1 MAFLNLMTSSYG
13 SRGASG
19 ILLSIVTMS
28 MANMGS
34 NSQGERERV
43 RRADKN
49 MMTRELALGWKTIQV
64 DYLSALPMV
73 DTKI

>member
-1 MAFLNLMTSSYG
+1 MTSSYG

-34 NSQGERERV
+34 DSQGERV

>member
-1 MAFLNLMTSSYG
+1 MFLNHMTSSYG
-13 SRGASG
+13 SRGVSG

-28 MANMGS
+28 MANMGT
-34 NSQGERERV
+34 NSQGERV
-43 RRADKN
+43 READNN
-49 MMTRELALGWKTIQV
+49 MMTRELALGWKTNQV

>member
-1 MAFLNLMTSSYG
+1 MTSSYG

-34 NSQGERERV
+34 NNQGEIE
-43 RRADKN
+43 RRAYKN
-49 MMTRELALGWKTIQV
+49 MMTRELALGWKTIPV

>member
-1 MAFLNLMTSSYG
+1 MTSSYG

-19 ILLSIVTMS
+19 ILLSMVTMS

-34 NSQGERERV
+34 DSQGERV
-43 RRADKN
+43 RKADKN

>member
-34 NSQGERERV
+34 DSQGERV
-43 RRADKN
+43 RKADKN

>member
-1 MAFLNLMTSSYG
+1 MTSSYG

-34 NSQGERERV
+34 DSQGERV

-49 MMTRELALGWKTIQV
+49 MMTRELVLGWKTIQV

>member
-1 MAFLNLMTSSYG
+1 MTSSYG
-13 SRGASG
+13 SRGTSG

-34 NSQGERERV
+34 NSQGERV
-43 RRADKN
+43 READN
-49 MMTRELALGWKTIQV
+49 IMMTRELALGWKTIPV

>member
-1 MAFLNLMTSSYG
+1 MTSSYG

-19 ILLSIVTMS
+19 ILLSMVTMS

-34 NSQGERERV
+34 DSQGERV
-43 RRADKN
+43 RKADKN
-49 MMTRELALGWKTIQV
+49 MTRELALGWKTIQV

>member
-1 MAFLNLMTSSYG
+1 MTSSYG

-34 NSQGERERV
+34 DSQGERV
-43 RRADKN
+43 RKADKN

>member
-1 MAFLNLMTSSYG
+1 MTSSYG

-19 ILLSIVTMS
+19 ILLSMVTMS

-34 NSQGERERV
+34 DSQGARV
-43 RRADKN
+43 RKADKN

>member
-34 NSQGERERV
+34 DSQGERV

>member
-1 MAFLNLMTSSYG
+1 MTSSYG

-34 NSQGERERV
+34 NNQGERERK
-43 RRADKN
+43 ADKN

>member
-1 MAFLNLMTSSYG
+1 M
-13 SRGASG
+13 
-19 ILLSIVTMS
+19 LSMVTMS

-34 NSQGERERV
+34 DSQGERV
-43 RRADKN
+43 RKADKN

>member
-1 MAFLNLMTSSYG
+1 MTSSYG

-19 ILLSIVTMS
+19 ILLSMVTMS
-28 MANMGS
+28 MANIGS
-34 NSQGERERV
+34 NNQGEIE
-43 RRADKN
+43 RRADNN
-49 MMTRELALGWKTIQV
+49 MMTRELALGWKTNQV